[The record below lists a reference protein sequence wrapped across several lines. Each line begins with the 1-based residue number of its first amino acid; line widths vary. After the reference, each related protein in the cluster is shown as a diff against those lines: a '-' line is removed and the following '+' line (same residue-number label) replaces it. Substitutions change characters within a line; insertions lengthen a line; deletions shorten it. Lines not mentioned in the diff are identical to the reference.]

1 MTANTPSKQPSL
13 GIFILCHNRP
23 EETRLAIRSVLDQSD
38 PDFAFTVSDNS
49 SNDEVQAMVR
59 AEFPSVHYVRRTPTL
74 PAMQH
79 FNRCIDDVTSD
90 YFCLFHDDDVMGPNF
105 VREMKKTA
113 QAYPQAIALGCNA
126 VIDVFGKPQA
136 LPSFLARRE
145 FEVIAYAKDLAARYF
160 SRSQSGIAPFP
171 GYVYSARLVGNLRLP
186 VDGGKYADVSWLLE
200 LARKA
205 AVVWI
210 QQPLMTY
217 RMHGGNDGNTESR
230 GDRLRFLAYLKRNR
244 ALLGEN
250 ILQEYRCSFIYK
262 ALLQESSTTLR
273 TQRRLLAQRFLSD
286 YRWGRYARAATYR
299 ALLERALV
307 KRAHKRAQK
316 R

>member
-1 MTANTPSKQPSL
+1 MTANTLSNQRSL
-13 GIFILCHNRP
+13 GVFLLCHNRP
-23 EETRLAIRSVLDQSD
+23 EEARVAIRSVRGQSD
-38 PDFAFTVSDNS
+38 PNFAFTVSDNS
-49 SNDEVQAMVR
+49 SNDEVETMVR
-59 AEFPSVHYVRRTPTL
+59 TEFPTVHYVRRA
-74 PAMQH
+74 PALSAMRH
-79 FNRCIDDVTSD
+79 FNSCIDDVTSD

-105 VREMKKTA
+105 VREMKMTA
-113 QAYPQAIALGCNA
+113 QAYPQAIALGSNA

-145 FEVIAYAKDLAARYF
+145 FDVIACAQDLAARYF

-210 QQPLMTY
+210 RQPLMTY

-230 GDRLRFLAYLKRNR
+230 RDRLRFLAYLKRNR
-244 ALLGEN
+244 SWLGDG
-250 ILQEYRCSFIYK
+250 ILQDYRCSFIYK
-262 ALLQESSTTLR
+262 ALLQESDTGPSA
-273 TQRRLLAQRFLSD
+273 RRRVLAQQFLSA
-286 YRWGRYARAATYR
+286 YRWGRYARATTYR
-299 ALLERALV
+299 ALVERALV
-307 KRAHKRAQK
+307 KRAQQR
-316 R
+316 

>member
-1 MTANTPSKQPSL
+1 MTAKTLSKQPSL
-13 GIFILCHNRP
+13 AIFLLCHNRP
-23 EETRLAIRSVLDQSD
+23 AETRIAIRSVLDQSD

-49 SNDEVQAMVR
+49 SNDEVQTMVR
-59 AEFPSVHYVRRTPTL
+59 AEFPAVHYVRRTPSL

-113 QAYPQAIALGCNA
+113 QAYPHAIALGCNA

-145 FEVIAYAKDLAARYF
+145 LDVIACAQDLAARYF

-171 GYVYSARLVGNLRLP
+171 GYVYNARLVANLRLP

-205 AVVWI
+205 EVVWI
-210 QQPLMTY
+210 RQPLMTY

-230 GDRLRFLAYLKRNR
+230 RDRLRFLAYLKRNR
-244 ALLGEN
+244 SWLGDG
-250 ILQEYRCSFIYK
+250 ILQDYRCSFIYK
-262 ALLQESSTTLR
+262 ALLQESDTGHSV
-273 TQRRLLAQRFLSD
+273 RRRVLAQKFLSA
-286 YRWGRYARAATYR
+286 YRWGRYARVTTYR
-299 ALLERALV
+299 ALVERALV
-307 KRAHKRAQK
+307 KRAQK